1 MRARRCGDRSRG
13 EAECVS
19 VRESD
24 AENCDERNHD
34 DMAHSRFVGPEIE
47 LICNHNFV

>member
-1 MRARRCGDRSRG
+1 MRARRRGYRSRG
-13 EAECVS
+13 EAECIS

-34 DMAHSRFVGPEIE
+34 DMAHSRFVGQEIE

>member
-19 VRESD
+19 FRESD
-24 AENCDERNHD
+24 AENCDERNYD
-34 DMAHSRFVGPEIE
+34 DMVHSRFVGPEIE